1 MSNSTTFTGSTGQ
14 SLKRTLDRIIVDPT
28 DGYSSPKM
36 SQYKQWCKESD
47 MPDNWVDD
55 LEMGGP
61 GLLAQKPEGQEIST
75 GTINEGTRTRYLAL
89 TYARKLIVTEEALE
103 DEKYERVIDSV
114 RRLKRVGW
122 KTVDINATQM
132 LVNGFDTAFPGG
144 DGLPLWSAAHTLPD
158 GGTFSNVAAAPA
170 APSVAA
176 LVPVVSQI
184 RKLVGHDGIEEGY
197 SPVRI
202 LSPTEQWG
210 DWSEILQSKFEPITN
225 NFATVNVINADY
237 KLTNSDLKFWNNT
250 TTDWAV
256 QTDVE
261 DQLQVKWRRRF
272 KSQTWVDNSGMN
284 MLYSLSARWVV
295 GWSDPRNSIG
305 VDN

>member
-1 MSNSTTFTGSTGQ
+1 MSNSITFTGSIGQ
-14 SLKRTLDRIIVDPT
+14 SLKRTLDRVIVDPT
-28 DGYSSPKM
+28 DGYASPQK

-61 GLLAQKPEGQEIST
+61 GLLALKPEGQEIST
-75 GTINEGTRTRYLAL
+75 GTINEGTRTRYIAP

-103 DEKYERVIDSV
+103 DAKYEKVIDSV
-114 RRLKRVGW
+114 RRLKRVGY

-144 DGLPLWSAAHTLPD
+144 DGLPLWSAVHTLPD
-158 GGTFSNVAAAPA
+158 EGTFSNLAAAPA

-197 SPVRI
+197 NPVRI

-210 DWSEILQSKFEPITN
+210 DWSEILKSKFEPVTN
-225 NFATVNVINADY
+225 NFATVNVINSDY
-237 KLTNSDLKFWNNT
+237 AMSNSDLKFWNNT
-250 TTDWAV
+250 TTEWAV

-284 MLYSLSARWVV
+284 MLYSLSARWVA

-305 VDN
+305 VNA